1 MGSEPV
7 VKHGR
12 SAGSLCKP
20 ERLRERL
27 SSHCRKAGTR
37 GGAVNNKEQ
46 VVVGIDVSKAALDVA
61 LLPSGEVLQFANDA
75 NGIEELGKKLK
86 LAAADLVVMEATGGY
101 ETAVATAL
109 VGSGL
114 RLAMVNP
121 RQIRDFAKETG
132 RLAKNDRL
140 DAQVIAAF
148 GQAIEPEIVRL
159 PDEDARALEA
169 LLVRRRQLVAMRVQ
183 EVNRLGLMQGAM
195 RKRIKAHIDWLE
207 KEIDKLDIDLTA
219 GLRSSPAWRAKDELL
234 RSFKGVGPIT
244 SGTLMV
250 ALPELGQLDRRAIA
264 ALVGLAPFNRDSGV
278 MRGRRSIYGGR
289 SQVRT
294 LLYMAATTAI
304 RSNPVIRA
312 FYERLKSRGKPHKV
326 AMVACMRKMLTILNA
341 MVRQST
347 PWTPETNPVCSI
359 HLQHGCLSGG
369 QSPKLMR

>member
-1 MGSEPV
+1 
-7 VKHGR
+7 
-12 SAGSLCKP
+12 
-20 ERLRERL
+20 
-27 SSHCRKAGTR
+27 
-37 GGAVNNKEQ
+37 VNNKEQ
-46 VVVGIDVSKAALDVA
+46 VAGIDVSKAMLDVA
-61 LLPSGEVLQFANDA
+61 VLPNGEVLQFANDA
-75 NGIEELGKKLK
+75 HGIEELSKKLK
-86 LAAADLVVMEATGGY
+86 SAAVDLVVMEATGGY

-109 VGSGL
+109 VSTGL
-114 RLAMVNP
+114 RVAVVNP
-121 RQIRDFAKETG
+121 RQIRDFAKATG
-132 RLAKNDRL
+132 RLAKNDRI

-159 PDEDARALEA
+159 PDEDARKLEA

-183 EVNRLGLMQGAM
+183 EVNRLGLIQGAM
-195 RKRIKAHIDWLE
+195 RKRIRAHIDWLE
-207 KEIDKLDIDLTA
+207 KEIDKLDVDLTT

-234 RSFKGVGPIT
+234 RSLKGIGPIT
-244 SGTLMV
+244 SSTLIV

-289 SQVRT
+289 SRVRT

-347 PWTPETNPVCSI
+347 PWTPETNPV
-359 HLQHGCLSGG
+359 
-369 QSPKLMR
+369 

>member
-1 MGSEPV
+1 MGNKPV
-7 VKHGR
+7 DKHGR

-37 GGAVNNKEQ
+37 GGTVENQ
-46 VVVGIDVSKAALDVA
+46 VVGIDVSKATLDVA
-61 LLPSGEVLQFANDA
+61 VLPSGEVMQFANDA
-75 NGIEELGKKLK
+75 NGIEELAKKV
-86 LAAADLVVMEATGGY
+86 AAADLVVMEATGGY

-109 VGSGL
+109 VGAKL
-114 RLAMVNP
+114 RVAVVNP
-121 RQIRDFAKETG
+121 RQIRDFAKASG
-132 RLAKNDRL
+132 RLAKNDRI

-159 PDEDARALEA
+159 PDEEARKLEE

-183 EVNRLGLMQGAM
+183 EVNRLGLMHGVM
-195 RKRIKAHIDWLE
+195 RKNIKAHIDWLN
-207 KEIDKLDIDLTA
+207 KQIDRLDIDLTA
-219 GLRSSPAWRAKDELL
+219 ALRSSPAWRAKDELL
-234 RSFKGVGPIT
+234 QSFKGVGRIT
-244 SGTLMV
+244 SGTLLV

-312 FYERLKSRGKPHKV
+312 FYEQLKARGKPHKV

-347 PWTPETNPVCSI
+347 PWTPETKPV
-359 HLQHGCLSGG
+359 
-369 QSPKLMR
+369 

>member
-1 MGSEPV
+1 MNE
-7 VKHGR
+7 K
-12 SAGSLCKP
+12 K
-20 ERLRERL
+20 
-27 SSHCRKAGTR
+27 
-37 GGAVNNKEQ
+37 N
-46 VVVGIDVSKAALDVA
+46 VVVGIDVSKAMLDVA
-61 LLPSGEVLQFANDA
+61 LVPGGEQFQASNDA
-75 NGIEELGKKLK
+75 ADIEGLGKRLK
-86 LAAADLVVMEATGGY
+86 AAAVDLVVMEATGGY
-101 ETAVATAL
+101 ETAVASAL
-109 VGSGL
+109 VGAGF
-114 RLAMVNP
+114 RVAVVNP
-121 RQIRDFAKETG
+121 RQVRDFAKATG
-132 RLAKNDRL
+132 RLAKNDRI

-148 GQAIEPEIVRL
+148 GLAIEPEIVRL
-159 PDEDARALEA
+159 PDENARELEA
-169 LLVRRRQLVAMRVQ
+169 LIVRRRQLVAMRVQ

-195 RKRIKAHIDWLE
+195 RKRIKAHIEWLE
-207 KEIDKLDIDLTA
+207 KEIDKLDLDITA

-244 SGTLMV
+244 SSTLVV

-347 PWTPETNPVCSI
+347 PWTPETNPV
-359 HLQHGCLSGG
+359 
-369 QSPKLMR
+369 

>member
-1 MGSEPV
+1 M
-7 VKHGR
+7 
-12 SAGSLCKP
+12 
-20 ERLRERL
+20 
-27 SSHCRKAGTR
+27 
-37 GGAVNNKEQ
+37 NNKEQ
-46 VVVGIDVSKAALDVA
+46 VAGIDVSKATLDVA
-61 LLPSGEVLQFANDA
+61 LLPAGEVLQFANDA
-75 NGIEELGKKLK
+75 AGIEQLGKKLK
-86 LAAADLVVMEATGGY
+86 SSAADLVVMEATGGY

-109 VGSGL
+109 VGAGL
-114 RLAMVNP
+114 RVAVVNP
-121 RQIRDFAKETG
+121 RQIRDFAKATG
-132 RLAKNDRL
+132 RLAKSDRI

-148 GQAIEPEIVRL
+148 GQAIEPEILRL
-159 PDEDARALEA
+159 PDDDAREMEA

-207 KEIDKLDIDLTA
+207 QEIDKLDVDLTA
-219 GLRSSPAWRAKDELL
+219 SLRRSPAWRAKDELL
-234 RSFKGVGPIT
+234 RSLKGIGPIT
-244 SGTLMV
+244 SRTLLV
-250 ALPELGQLDRRAIA
+250 ALPELGELDRRAIA

-294 LLYMAATTAI
+294 LLYMAATTAV

-347 PWTPETNPVCSI
+347 PWTPETNPV
-359 HLQHGCLSGG
+359 
-369 QSPKLMR
+369 

>member
-1 MGSEPV
+1 M
-7 VKHGR
+7 K
-12 SAGSLCKP
+12 
-20 ERLRERL
+20 
-27 SSHCRKAGTR
+27 
-37 GGAVNNKEQ
+37 
-46 VVVGIDVSKAALDVA
+46 VVVGIDVSKALLDLAV
-61 LLPSGEVLQFANDA
+61 LPSGEVLQFANDTA
-75 NGIEELGKKLK
+75 GIDELGKKLQ
-86 LAAADLVVMEATGGY
+86 AQAVDLVVMEATGGY
-101 ETAVATAL
+101 ETAVATGL
-109 VGSGL
+109 VAVGL
-114 RLAMVNP
+114 RVAVVNP
-121 RQIRDFAKETG
+121 RQIRDFAKATG
-132 RLAKNDRL
+132 RLAKNDRI

-159 PDEDARALEA
+159 PDEDAREVQA

-183 EVNRLGLMQGAM
+183 EINRLGLMQGAM
-195 RKRIKAHIDWLE
+195 RKNIKAHIDWLE
-207 KEIDKLDIDLTA
+207 KQIDRLDVDLTA

-244 SGTLMV
+244 SSTLLV
-250 ALPELGQLDRRAIA
+250 SLPELGELDRRAIA

-312 FYERLKSRGKPHKV
+312 FYERLKARGKPHKV

-347 PWTPETNPVCSI
+347 PWTPEIKP
-359 HLQHGCLSGG
+359 L
-369 QSPKLMR
+369 